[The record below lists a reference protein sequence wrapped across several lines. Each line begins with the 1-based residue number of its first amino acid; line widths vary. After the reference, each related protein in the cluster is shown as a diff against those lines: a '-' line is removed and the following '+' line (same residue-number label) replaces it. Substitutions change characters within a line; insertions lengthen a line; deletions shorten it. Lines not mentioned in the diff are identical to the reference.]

1 MSSENLFED
10 DFSEEIITEL
20 EQEYVTEAFTDR
32 EGQNKTDGN
41 CVEPVEENADVN
53 KHNSLTGTYPLI
65 NSRNNYNKYMFSV
78 DLKLDNQTSA
88 ANSKGKLFQLPLTRI
103 RNIMKLDPELHIA
116 SNEAVFLVT
125 RATELFI
132 ESLAQESYSFTIE
145 AKKKTVQ
152 KRDVDLAIEAVDSLM
167 FLDGAMTF

>member
-1 MSSENLFED
+1 MSSEDLFEE

-20 EQEYVTEAFTDR
+20 EQEYVNENFNNVEQDEVLEEEGEHNKPEQEAT
-32 EGQNKTDGN
+32 NA
-41 CVEPVEENADVN
+41 VEETPTNNTENDKAN
-53 KHNSLTGTYPLI
+53 KSNTT
-65 NSRNNYNKYMFSV
+65 
-78 DLKLDNQTSA
+78 A
-88 ANSKGKLFQLPLTRI
+88 ANRETKLFQLPLTRI
-103 RNIMKLDPELHIA
+103 RNIMKLDPDLHIS

-132 ESLAQESYSFTIE
+132 ESLAQESYTFTIE